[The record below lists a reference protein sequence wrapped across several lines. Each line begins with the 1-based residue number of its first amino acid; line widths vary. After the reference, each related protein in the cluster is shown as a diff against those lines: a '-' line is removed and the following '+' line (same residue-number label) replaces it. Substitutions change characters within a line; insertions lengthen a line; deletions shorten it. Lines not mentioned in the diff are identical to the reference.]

1 MVTDKGNSWNEIG
14 HWTKDEIEVAVQKW
28 LSASWTNGQIAQLV
42 RVSERN
48 SVVVGSNPTQ
58 ANFL

>member
-1 MVTDKGNSWNEIG
+1 MSECELNSWPG
-14 HWTKDEIEVAVQKW
+14 TQ
-28 LSASWTNGQIAQLV
+28 SV

-48 SVVVGSNPTQ
+48 SVVVGSNPTR